1 MRVDGIRVR
10 VATTRFARLVGLA
23 LTDRERAGA
32 GLLIP
37 ACRSVHTFGM
47 RFALDVAFLDADG
60 AVISR
65 RLGVRPGRFVADR
78 HAAAVLEVPSRGAAE
93 KPAGL

>member
-37 ACRSVHTFGM
+37 SCRSVHTFGM
-47 RFALDVAFLDADG
+47 RFALDVAFLDVTG

-65 RLGVRPGRFVADR
+65 RLAVRPGRLVADPR
-78 HAAAVLEVPSRGAAE
+78 AAAVLEVPSRGAAE